1 MAVVQRFF
9 RVYRLRSK
17 HMQTDYKK
25 VTTMRQGTTQEVPKT
40 SDSVSSFHAR
50 CRTRQRTPDQP

>member
-9 RVYRLRSK
+9 HVYRLRSK

-25 VTTMRQGTTQEVPKT
+25 VTTMRQGTAQEVPKT
-40 SDSVSSFHAR
+40 SASSFHAR
-50 CRTRQRTPDQP
+50 RRTRQRTPDQP